1 MVESKRSTG
10 DDRLIWRA
18 VAVVATISGESGNTP
33 ALNKITAEMRKD
45 REFTTVS
52 EKCLGMIAKIATDV
66 WRQTRTL
73 GKRERKRAAEGERR
87 RRKELEVAQKQSG
100 RDKKR
105 VAAEATLRI
114 SGIHEDSDGNADAF
128 MERLRSDPVFAHMDD
143 GQLKTFAERE
153 LTTWVKRLR
162 RKRQQVAA
170 GSALRR
176 LSVDLGREPTLEEL
190 LEQIREDEGSD
201 PIDEIIIRGVFS
213 QRQSRPV
220 GRKAKKIMETGTA
233 NEK

>member
-1 MVESKRSTG
+1 MSG
-10 DDRLIWRA
+10 DKLGRL
-18 VAVVATISGESGNTP
+18 E
-33 ALNKITAEMRKD
+33 
-45 REFTTVS
+45 S
-52 EKCLGMIAKIATDV
+52 EKENG
-66 WRQTRTL
+66 
-73 GKRERKRAAEGERR
+73 
-87 RRKELEVAQKQSG
+87 RRKVLEAAQKQSG

-114 SGIHEDSDGNADAF
+114 SGIHEDSDGNVDAF
-128 MERLRSDPVFAHMDD
+128 MERLRSDPVFARMDD
-143 GQLKTFAERE
+143 EQLKMFAERE

-162 RKRQQVAA
+162 RKRQQAAA

-190 LEQIREDEGSD
+190 MEQIREDEGSD

-220 GRKAKKIMETGTA
+220 GRKSKKQWKQEWQTKSSDAMNRAILSGFET
-233 NEK
+233 NRRRH